1 MSDVWVSEDIAD
13 NLLLLDPDVLG
24 EEVES
29 KGETWNV
36 NDCCKSFVDNP
47 NVKLPLAYV
56 DKHGKVFFNEIVRKG
71 ESPEKIEGDLLEIWT
86 KNTPRKPFIALL
98 THSLK
103 ELAAVS
109 PDLSAYLR
117 MLKWRGPK

>member
-1 MSDVWVSEDIAD
+1 MSDIWPSEDID
-13 NLLLLDPDVLG
+13 DSLLILDTDVLKQ
-24 EEVES
+24 EVEN
-29 KGETWNV
+29 KGGAWNV
-36 NDCCKSFVDNP
+36 DDCCKSFVDNP

-56 DKHGKVFFNEIVRKG
+56 DQHGKVFFNEIVRKG
-71 ESPEKIEGDLLEIWT
+71 ESPEKIESSLLEIWT

-103 ELAAVS
+103 ELAEVS
-109 PDLSAYLR
+109 PDLSAYVR

>member
-1 MSDVWVSEDIAD
+1 MSDIWLSEDIGD
-13 NLLLLDPDVLG
+13 NLLILDPDVLKQ
-24 EEVES
+24 EVES
-29 KGETWNV
+29 TGGTWNV
-36 NDCCKSFVDNP
+36 DDCCRSFVDNP

>member
-1 MSDVWVSEDIAD
+1 MSDIWLSEDIGD
-13 NLLLLDPDVLG
+13 NLLILDPDVLKQ
-24 EEVES
+24 EVES
-29 KGETWNV
+29 TGGTWNV
-36 NDCCKSFVDNP
+36 DDCCRSFVDNP

-103 ELAAVS
+103 ELAEVS